1 MLKPN
6 IKCHKIGNNYST
18 PHFFILS
25 RGLNSGKPSKT
36 PWANSFVCLCNDEAE
51 LDFHYWL
58 LFGLWKAKYF
68 HQFLVGSV
76 IPLLRLGDL
85 YSVIK
90 HQGEAIK
97 LNQSEYM
104 NTISKIKFIEEKE
117 LEMQKNLQLLQN
129 LKRALI
135 NCYIKK

>member
-6 IKCHKIGNNYST
+6 IKCHKIGNIYAT
-18 PHFFILS
+18 PHLFILN

-36 PWANSFVCLCNDEAE
+36 PWVNSFVCLCNDEAE
-51 LDFHYWL
+51 IDFHYWL
-58 LFGLWKAKYF
+58 LFGLWKAKHF

-85 YSVIK
+85 NSVIK

-104 NTISKIKFIEEKE
+104 NTISKIKLIEEKE
-117 LEMQKNLQLLQN
+117 NEFNRK
-129 LKRALI
+129 
-135 NCYIKK
+135 

>member
-6 IKCHKIGNNYST
+6 IKCHKIGNNYSL
-18 PHFFILS
+18 PHFFVLS

-36 PWANSFVCLCNDEAE
+36 PWVNSFVCLCNDEAE
-51 LDFHYWL
+51 MDFHYLL

-76 IPLLRLGDL
+76 IPLIRLGDL
-85 YSVIK
+85 YSIIK
-90 HQGEAIK
+90 RQGEAIK

-117 LEMQKNLQLLQN
+117 AEMQKNLVLLQN

>member
-1 MLKPN
+1 MRNPKIRTFNKNLKIN
-6 IKCHKIGNNYST
+6 Q
-18 PHFFILS
+18 PHFFILN

-36 PWANSFVCLCNDEAE
+36 PWVNSFVCLCNDEAE
-51 LDFHYWL
+51 MDFHYWL

-68 HQFLVGSV
+68 HQYLVGSV
-76 IPLLRLGDL
+76 IPLIRLGDL

-104 NTISKIKFIEEKE
+104 KTISKIKFIEEKE
-117 LEMQKNLQLLQN
+117 AEMKKNLLPLNN

-135 NCYIKK
+135 HCYIKK